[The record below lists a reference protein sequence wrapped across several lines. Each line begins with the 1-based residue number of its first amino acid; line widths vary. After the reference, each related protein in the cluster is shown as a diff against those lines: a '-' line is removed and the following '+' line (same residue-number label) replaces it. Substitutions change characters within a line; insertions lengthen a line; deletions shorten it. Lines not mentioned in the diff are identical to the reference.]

1 MKLTVII
8 PTLGRREQVARLLS
22 YLNGQTRL
30 PDEVILSAPDATH
43 IELPE
48 CCSFPVSL
56 VFGPKGL
63 AAQRNTA
70 LAGALARF
78 DIITFFDDDFLP
90 SAEYLEQVEKAFVEN
105 NGWAVVMGM
114 VVRDGATNAGLTWE
128 DAEAALRETKSE
140 EHDGPSVVDHVGAY
154 GCNMSFRSSFVGDL
168 RFDVITFFDDD
179 FVPSAEYLEHVEKA
193 FLENDGWAVVMGR
206 VIRDGAANAGLTW
219 EDAEAALRETDGQK
233 FDGPLVVDHVGAYG
247 CNMSFR
253 SSLVGDLRF
262 DERLVLYGWQEDIDF
277 TSQMRSKGRVVCVT
291 AIKGVHLGI
300 KTGRV
305 SGKRFG
311 YSQVANAIYLIKKG
325 SVPAS
330 FALPLMF
337 RNIAANLAKS
347 LRPEPYIDR
356 RGRLRGNMLAILH
369 IAIGRIEPEYILK
382 I

>member
-1 MKLTVII
+1 MRLAVII
-8 PTLGRREQVARLLS
+8 PTLGRRGQVARLLR
-22 YLNGQTRL
+22 YLGDQTRL
-30 PDEVILSAPDATH
+30 PDEVIVSAPDATH
-43 IELPE
+43 VELPE
-48 CCSFPVSL
+48 NCPFPLSL
-56 VFGPKGL
+56 VFGPMGSS
-63 AAQRNTA
+63 AQRNTA
-70 LAGALARF
+70 LVPSLARF
-78 DIITFFDDDFLP
+78 DIITFFDDDFVP
-90 SAEYLEQVEKAFVEN
+90 STAYLEQVEKAFVEN
-105 NGWAVVMGM
+105 DGWAVVMGK

-128 DAEAALRETKSE
+128 DAEAALRATEGKK
-140 EHDGPSVVDHVGAY
+140 HDGPS
-154 GCNMSFRSSFVGDL
+154 
-168 RFDVITFFDDD
+168 
-179 FVPSAEYLEHVEKA
+179 
-193 FLENDGWAVVMGR
+193 
-206 VIRDGAANAGLTW
+206 
-219 EDAEAALRETDGQK
+219 
-233 FDGPLVVDHVGAYG
+233 VVDHVGAYG

-291 AIKGVHLGI
+291 SIKGVHLGI

-330 FALPLMF
+330 FVLPLMF

-369 IAIGRIEPEYILK
+369 IARGRIEPEYILK